1 MPFGCLFVRL
11 LGLSVGVVLFALYGL
26 LLSVCVRLYGCYA
39 VIALYGLILALFG
52 LFGCLLLS
60 IVGCIVSF
68 KAIYL
73 PCVALSFRLGTFIR
87 LGLCYAFVGQNK
99 SFLLLLS
106 GCMRARVIIIYYSS
120 IYLLY
125 I

>member
-11 LGLSVGVVLFALYGL
+11 LGLSVGVALFALYGL
-26 LLSVCVRLYGCYA
+26 ILSACIRLYVHCA
-39 VIALYGLILALFG
+39 VIALYRLILALFG

-60 IVGCIVSF
+60 VVVCIVSF

-73 PCVALSFRLGTFIR
+73 PCIQLSFRLGTFIR
-87 LGLCYAFVGQNK
+87 LGLFRAFVGQNK

-106 GCMRARVIIIYYSS
+106 GCMGARVIIIY
-120 IYLLY
+120 
-125 I
+125 

>member
-11 LGLSVGVVLFALYGL
+11 LGLSVWVALFALYGL
-26 LLSVCVRLYGCYA
+26 ILSACIRLYVRLSVML
-39 VIALYGLILALFG
+39 LYGLIWALFG

-68 KAIYL
+68 KAVYL
-73 PCVALSFRLGTFIR
+73 LCIQLSFRLGTFVR
-87 LGLCYAFVGQNK
+87 LALSYAFVGQNK
-99 SFLLLLS
+99 SFLLLPFGLYACAGYYYILS
-106 GCMRARVIIIYYSS
+106 FY
-120 IYLLY
+120 YLLY